1 VKNFYSNKKVIVTGH
16 TGFKGSWLTSWLKLM
31 KAEVTGISID
41 VPSNPNHFEVA
52 NICDGIEDCRIDIRE
67 IAALSKKILE
77 IKPDFI
83 FHLAAQP
90 IVSLSY
96 EDPLETWK
104 TNLIGT
110 INILESMKKLE
121 NKCSGVIIT
130 SDKCYDN
137 VEWEWG
143 YKETDSLGGSDPYSA
158 SKGAAEIAIK
168 SYVNSFFSN
177 QENLINISSARAG
190 NVIGGGDWAENRI
203 IPDCIKSWSNNKRVI
218 LRNPESTRPWQ
229 HVLEPIGGYLKLG
242 ALLSINPKL
251 HGEAFNFG
259 PLPKQNYSVL
269 DLVKEMSLSWE
280 KVSWEIM
287 EEKDTNYYESSL
299 LKLNCDKALHH
310 LGWQSILNFKETVDL
325 TVNWYKAFH
334 ENPDGIEKITTDQ
347 INFYSKKMKKLM

>member
-1 VKNFYSNKKVIVTGH
+1 MKNFYSNKKVIVTGH
-16 TGFKGSWLTSWLKLM
+16 TGFKGSWLTTWLKLM
-31 KAEVTGISID
+31 NAEVTGISID
-41 VPSNPNHFEVA
+41 VPSYPNHFEVA
-52 NICDGIEDCRIDIRE
+52 NICDGIEDCRIDIKE
-67 IAALSKKILE
+67 IVTLSKKISE

-110 INILESMKKLE
+110 INVLESMKNLE
-121 NKCSGVIIT
+121 NKCSGIIIT

-190 NVIGGGDWAENRI
+190 NVIGGGDWAANRI
-203 IPDCIKSWSNNKRVI
+203 IPDCIKSWSNNKKVF
-218 LRNPESTRPWQ
+218 LRNPQSTRPWQ

-259 PLPKQNYSVL
+259 PLPKQNHSVL

-287 EEKDTNYYESSL
+287 EEKDSNYYESSL

-310 LGWQSILNFKETVDL
+310 LGWQSILDFKETVDL

-334 ENPDGIEKITTDQ
+334 ENPEEIGKITTDQ
-347 INFYSKKMKKLM
+347 INFYSNKMREII